1 MLWQICNRQGMG
13 IVFFNQPEFYQYLR
27 ISENNV
33 PPQVI
38 MNHQKEGEEESGDP
52 YFDPATATNLTSLVG
67 AVARLG
73 CSVHNLGHKTVSGRL
88 EYY

>member
-1 MLWQICNRQGMG
+1 
-13 IVFFNQPEFYQYLR
+13 
-27 ISENNV
+27 
-33 PPQVI
+33 

-73 CSVHNLGHKTVSGRL
+73 CSVHNLGDKTVSGRL
-88 EYY
+88 ENY